1 MKGLKTVTEYQL
13 LHLARNELLR
23 RLDRISKKSTMSRRD
38 TALYRL
44 YDEQVSEIND
54 RMSEIENTTKE
65 EEDEAVSQWLG
76 SRPDGESPEA
86 D

>member
-1 MKGLKTVTEYQL
+1 MKVITEYQL
-13 LHLARNELLR
+13 LNLARNELLR
-23 RLDRISKKSTMSRRD
+23 RLDRISKKETMSRRD

-44 YDEQVSEIND
+44 YSEQVAEIND
-54 RMSEIENTTKE
+54 RMNEIENAAKE

-86 D
+86 N